1 MATLNI
7 ETKLASLEAEKILL
21 EAKIKD
27 FQVKRAELRE
37 KLDTAN
43 KRKNAIEILI
53 TELSN

>member
-7 ETKLASLEAEKILL
+7 ETKLASLEAEKILI

-27 FQVKRAELRE
+27 LTAKRADLRM
-37 KLDTAN
+37 KLDDAN
-43 KRKNAIEILI
+43 KRKMAIEILI